1 MSTILPPLPLKA
13 PLKQREA
20 TDSNKNQ
27 AFWMPTANSEFAEQ
41 PAFKKGTTSFNSED
55 NSQENGFRQDK
66 DSASQHLEDKAAL
79 EKQSLPISKEIPIQQ
94 KALKSKSI
102 QQTAEKPRKSSNT
115 LSVQQKPIS
124 LDPVTNKKN
133 IKSSNLSTSQNPQ
146 TKAHAEKYT
155 TSHSF
160 NQPLLDEI
168 QQASFHVSQVNA
180 LNAHVA
186 TPQGNGIIDASILN
200 QQGAKQNKSIQN
212 KVQLLDQNT
221 SSSELIN
228 NFSRKTATDSSSQ
241 DNQKEQTGRDQE
253 NQNHSQALLKPLSST
268 SGQPIDFTI
277 TNSGQELSNGSKAVD
292 FSSSIIRQIE
302 RLQQNPAS
310 PMRFT
315 LDLPNGST
323 VQVKLQ
329 MNNGKVQPHFTTDSP
344 AIQKELNDGWA
355 NLIQSAKKNGI
366 QLDNP
371 LFIKK

>member
-1 MSTILPPLPLKA
+1 MSVM
-13 PLKQREA
+13 
-20 TDSNKNQ
+20 S
-27 AFWMPTANSEFAEQ
+27 
-41 PAFKKGTTSFNSED
+41 
-55 NSQENGFRQDK
+55 
-66 DSASQHLEDKAAL
+66 HLE
-79 EKQSLPISKEIPIQQ
+79 
-94 KALKSKSI
+94 
-102 QQTAEKPRKSSNT
+102 
-115 LSVQQKPIS
+115 
-124 LDPVTNKKN
+124 
-133 IKSSNLSTSQNPQ
+133 
-146 TKAHAEKYT
+146 
-155 TSHSF
+155 
-160 NQPLLDEI
+160 
-168 QQASFHVSQVNA
+168 
-180 LNAHVA
+180 
-186 TPQGNGIIDASILN
+186 
-200 QQGAKQNKSIQN
+200 QNKSIQN